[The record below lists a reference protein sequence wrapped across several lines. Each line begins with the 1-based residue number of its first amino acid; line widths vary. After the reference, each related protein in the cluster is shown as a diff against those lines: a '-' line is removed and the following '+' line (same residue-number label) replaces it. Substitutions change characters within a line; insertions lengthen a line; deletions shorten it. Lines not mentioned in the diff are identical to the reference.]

1 MRDTWHH
8 LSVKHLSEFTWS
20 LLPRWLWDSR
30 FITENLHYKLAVW
43 HLKDMAV
50 EQPERAWWN
59 TLSNCIMG
67 NVGTS
72 VFGISATSGQD
83 ILIIFHFL
91 FDSHKSNFFMEL
103 ESLEEDG
110 FIVTKTFFF
119 CRWVQ
124 EQSVMYNRLFPFSA
138 SLYIVCLT
146 LLSNTFYGTQIRFPG
161 KWVILLWQHVS
172 AL

>member
-20 LLPRWLWDSR
+20 LLPQWLWDSK

-43 HLKDMAV
+43 NLKDMAV

-67 NVGTS
+67 NVVFLAYQRLQVRIFWSFFISYWTLTS
-72 VFGISATSGQD
+72 PT
-83 ILIIFHFL
+83 
-91 FDSHKSNFFMEL
+91 FFMEL

-110 FIVTKTFFF
+110 FNVTKTFFF
-119 CRWVQ
+119 CWWVQ

-138 SLYIVCLT
+138 LLYIVCLT
-146 LLSNTFYGTQIRFPG
+146 LLSNTFYGTQIMFPG
-161 KWVILLWQHVS
+161 KSVILLWQHVS